1 LKLRLSI
8 AAEAVVIDGNETSA
22 KVSIGAADANRA
34 MLNFDD
40 LPKSADKALYAAKRS
55 GRNRVGIGTAGGFGS
70 LADGSSGLNR
80 RAGVRPDAH
89 RLRGEMLIDLR
100 AERPAAGHQPPY
112 LRREKPFC
120 RQMTI

>member
-40 LPKSADKALYAAKRS
+40 LLKSADKALYAAKRS
-55 GRNRVGIGTAGGFGS
+55 GRNRVVS
-70 LADGSSGLNR
+70 
-80 RAGVRPDAH
+80 
-89 RLRGEMLIDLR
+89 ELR
-100 AERPAAGHQPPY
+100 AALEASPTAQVA
-112 LRREKPFC
+112 
-120 RQMTI
+120 